1 MQLTCT
7 QMDVLISFYIEDE
20 LSKTLKNDVE
30 EHLKKCASCRAKY
43 DIIKS
48 MISDLKNNFELKE
61 ECTTQNS
68 WNTSVNNS
76 SNGTQQYQFFKTN
89 LSSYLDNELSSEDNL
104 KIKKFTINNKKA
116 RKELEDNYNI
126 RKLMSNSFNKTK
138 SDSKYDFSKNI
149 LKQLELDDESVLGI
163 HPAIKLLIFF
173 TISVLVITSFVL
185 MTLSV

>member
-7 QMDVLISFYIEDE
+7 QMDVLISFYIENE
-20 LSKTLKNDVE
+20 LSKTLKAEVE
-30 EHLKKCASCRAKY
+30 EHLKNCASCRAKY

-48 MISDLKNNFELKE
+48 MISDLKNNFDIKE
-61 ECTTQNS
+61 ECTAKKQWETATNS
-68 WNTSVNNS
+68 TTNS
-76 SNGTQQYQFFKTN
+76 QQYHFFRTN
-89 LSSYLDNELSSEDNL
+89 LSSYMDNELSNEDNL

-138 SDSKYDFSKNI
+138 NDSKIDFSKSV

-173 TISVLVITSFVL
+173 TISVLVLTSFVL